1 MTLSAEHKKLLLQ
14 IAWDEIHHVLKQKDR
29 YNNKDY
35 VIPDALM
42 TKCGAFVSIYVK
54 DQLRGCIGTFSEDA
68 PLFKNVMKMSN
79 AAAAHD
85 NRFPPIRLEEVGQI
99 KIEISVL
106 SPRLA
111 IEGPEEIEIGRHG
124 IFMELGTKRGTLLPQ
139 VAKEQEWSVE
149 EFLGNC
155 AQYKAGL
162 DWDGWKSARL
172 YTYEASV
179 FNSREMDGIVN
190 FP

>member
-1 MTLSAEHKKLLLQ
+1 MRLTAEHKRKLLQ
-14 IAWDEIHHVLKQKDR
+14 IAWDEIHIYMKHKDR
-29 YNNKDY
+29 YNNKDI
-35 VIPDALM
+35 VIPEILRS
-42 TKCGAFVSIYVK
+42 KCGAFVSIYVK

-68 PLFKNVMKMSN
+68 PLFKNVKKMSYS
-79 AAAAHD
+79 AVAHD
-85 NRFPPIRLEEVGQI
+85 SRFPPIRLEETGQI
-99 KIEISVL
+99 IIEISVL

-139 VAKEQEWSVE
+139 VAKERKWSVE
-149 EFLGNC
+149 DFLGNC
-155 AQYKAGL
+155 AKYKAGL

-179 FNSREMDGIVN
+179 FNSGEMDGIVN
-190 FP
+190 FS

>member
-1 MTLSAEHKKLLLQ
+1 MTLSTEHKRLLLQ
-14 IAWDEIHHVLKQKDR
+14 ISWDEIHHFLKQKDR
-29 YNNKDY
+29 YNNKDI
-35 VIPDALM
+35 VIPEVLR
-42 TKCGAFVSIYVK
+42 TKCGAFVSIYIK

-68 PLFKNVMKMSN
+68 PLFKNVMRMSYS
-79 AAAAHD
+79 AAAHD
-85 NRFPPIRLEEVGQI
+85 NRFPAIRLEEAGQI

-162 DWDGWKSARL
+162 AWDGWKLARL

-179 FNSREMDGIVN
+179 FNSGEMDGIVN
-190 FP
+190 FS